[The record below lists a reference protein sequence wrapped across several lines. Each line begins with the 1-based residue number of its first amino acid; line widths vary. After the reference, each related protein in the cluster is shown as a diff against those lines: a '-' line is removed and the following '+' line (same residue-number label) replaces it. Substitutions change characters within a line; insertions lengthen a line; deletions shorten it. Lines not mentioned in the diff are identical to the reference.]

1 MKTENRVLMQ
11 QAWAELSGK
20 WGAAALATLI
30 YLAITAGLQVIKIVG
45 PIATL
50 IIGGPMALGY
60 ITYMLSVSRKKETD
74 IGQIFDGFKN
84 FGTALAAYL
93 LMALFVFLWMLLLIV
108 PGIIAALAYSQTF
121 FIIADDKDISPMDAI
136 RKSTQM
142 MYGYKWKL
150 FCLGLRFIGWVLLS
164 MLTLGI
170 LLLWVY
176 PYMYVSFAKF
186 YDDIKDSVETGQGSP
201 WKIF

>member
-1 MKTENRVLMQ
+1 MQ